1 LKDGKNFTLFAR
13 HFKLTQ
19 AFVINS
25 ISISSAVKRNYM
37 DKYAIRISLLAI
49 LVSAYPAIAQPDA
62 GTDAKAII
70 QKAIN
75 HWRGTSSYSVVTM
88 TIHRPDWERTMSMRS
103 WTLGEKKS
111 LVRVT
116 EPAKDA
122 GNATLLIDKK
132 MWTFS
137 PKINRVIKIPS
148 SMMNQSWMGSDFS
161 NKDIARSDDIID
173 EYHHSIIG
181 TQTQQ
186 GHTVYVI
193 ESIPIE
199 SAAVVWGK
207 EQLTIRDDNILL
219 EHAFFDQAMVLT
231 KKLTTLHIA
240 LMGGR
245 TLASQQRMVNVEKPE
260 EWTQITID
268 SAQFDLDIPDS
279 TFTLS
284 NLRNPRF

>member
-1 LKDGKNFTLFAR
+1 MRKRPFLLCLWAIFLTPCTLTA
-13 HFKLTQ
+13 
-19 AFVINS
+19 A
-25 ISISSAVKRNYM
+25 
-37 DKYAIRISLLAI
+37 
-49 LVSAYPAIAQPDA
+49 PDA
-62 GTDAKAII
+62 NTII
-70 QKAIN
+70 QKAID
-75 HWRGTSSYSVVTM
+75 HWRGISSYSVVTM
-88 TIHRPDWERTMSMRS
+88 TIHRPDWERTMTMRS

-173 EYHHSIIG
+173 EYQHTIIDKRI
-181 TQTQQ
+181 QQ
-186 GHTVYVI
+186 EHTVYVI
-193 ESIPIE
+193 ESVPNE
-199 SAAVVWGK
+199 NAAVVWGK
-207 EQLTIRDDNILL
+207 EQLTIRDDNIIL
-219 EHAFFDQAMVLT
+219 EHAFFDQAMMLT

-240 LMGGR
+240 PMGGR
-245 TLASQQRMVNVEKPE
+245 TLAAQQRMINIEKPE
-260 EWTQITID
+260 EWTEITID
-268 SAQFDLDIPDS
+268 SAQFDLEIPES

>member
-1 LKDGKNFTLFAR
+1 MRTR
-13 HFKLTQ
+13 
-19 AFVINS
+19 S
-25 ISISSAVKRNYM
+25 IVVSLW
-37 DKYAIRISLLAI
+37 AIFFMPCALAS
-49 LVSAYPAIAQPDA
+49 VPDA
-62 GTDAKAII
+62 RAII
-70 QKAIN
+70 QNAID
-75 HWRGTSSYSVVTM
+75 HWRGISSYSVVTM
-88 TIHRPDWERTMSMRS
+88 TIRRPDWERTMTMRS

-173 EYHHSIIG
+173 EYRHSIIDS
-181 TQTQQ
+181 QTQQ
-186 GHTVYVI
+186 GHTIYVI
-193 ESIPIE
+193 ESVPKE

-207 EQLTIRDDNILL
+207 EQLTIRDDNIIL

-240 LMGGR
+240 PMGGR
-245 TLASQQRMVNVEKPE
+245 TLATQQRMINVEKPQ

-268 SAQFDLDIPDS
+268 SAQFDLEIPDS

>member
-1 LKDGKNFTLFAR
+1 MPLRLALNAHWTSLLLLFLLLFASPSV
-13 HFKLTQ
+13 
-19 AFVINS
+19 A
-25 ISISSAVKRNYM
+25 A
-37 DKYAIRISLLAI
+37 
-49 LVSAYPAIAQPDA
+49 PDA
-62 GTDAKAII
+62 NTIIKNAID
-70 QKAIN
+70 

-88 TIHRPDWERTMSMRS
+88 TIHRPDWERSMTLRS

-132 MWTFS
+132 MWTYS

-161 NKDIARSDDIID
+161 NKDIAQSDDIID
-173 EYHHSIIG
+173 EYRHTIIG
-181 TQTQQ
+181 TEIQQ
-186 GHTVYVI
+186 EHTVYVI
-193 ESIPIE
+193 ESIPLE
-199 SAAVVWGK
+199 HAAVVWGK
-207 EQLTIRDDNILL
+207 EQLTIRDDHIIL

-231 KKLTTLHIA
+231 KQLKTLNIA
-240 LMGGR
+240 QLGGR
-245 TLASQQRMVNVEKPE
+245 TVATKQRMVNVEKPQ
-260 EWTQITID
+260 EWTQITTE
-268 SAQFDLDIPDS
+268 SAEFDIAIAQS

>member
-1 LKDGKNFTLFAR
+1 
-13 HFKLTQ
+13 
-19 AFVINS
+19 
-25 ISISSAVKRNYM
+25 
-37 DKYAIRISLLAI
+37 
-49 LVSAYPAIAQPDA
+49 
-62 GTDAKAII
+62 
-70 QKAIN
+70 
-75 HWRGTSSYSVVTM
+75 
-88 TIHRPDWERTMSMRS
+88 MRS
-103 WTLGEKKS
+103 WTLGKKKS

-116 EPAKDA
+116 APPKDA

-173 EYHHSIIG
+173 EYRHTIIA

-186 GHTVYVI
+186 EHTVYVI
-193 ESIPIE
+193 ESIPKE

-207 EQLTIRDDNILL
+207 EQLTIRDDNIIL

-231 KKLTTLHIA
+231 KKLKTLRIA
-240 LMGGR
+240 SMGGR
-245 TLASQQRMVNVEKPE
+245 TLAAQQRMLNVEKPE
-260 EWTQITID
+260 EWTQITIE
-268 SAQFDLDIPDS
+268 SAQFDLEIPQG